1 MTESV
6 VPAEPDRPRRNLRPA
21 MAVAGAVGL
30 VLIGTYFAL
39 RQRHSADAR
48 QPVPRSE
55 QQRLEPPPAPAAE
68 ARPVEPPSPPLT
80 FTWAKP
86 DLSLWSPKRIRA
98 WQLASAAPE
107 AAPLAVLRIPKIH
120 LEVPVL
126 EGTDDVTLDYG
137 VGHVEG
143 TALPGQGGNLGIA
156 GHRDGFFRGL
166 KDIVTGD
173 VIELETGR
181 GLETYVIE
189 DIWLVDPD
197 DVWVLAPTG
206 SSKVTLVTCYP
217 FYHVGS
223 APTRYIVRAARSA
236 APAG

>member
-1 MTESV
+1 MTERV
-6 VPAEPDRPRRNLRPA
+6 GTAESDQRRRNLRPA
-21 MAVAGAVGL
+21 VALAGALGL
-30 VLIGTYFAL
+30 LVIGTYIVL
-39 RQRHSADAR
+39 RERHAAGAR

-55 QQRLEPPPAPAAE
+55 QQRIEQPPAPAAG
-68 ARPVEPPSPPLT
+68 ARPVEPPPTPLT

-86 DLSLWSPKRIRA
+86 DLSLWSPERIKA
-98 WQLASAAPE
+98 WQLASSVPE
-107 AAPLAVLRIPKIH
+107 IAPLAVLRIPKIH

-126 EGTDDVTLDYG
+126 EGTDEVTLDYG

-143 TALPGQGGNLGIA
+143 TPLPGEGGNLGIA

-189 DIWLVDPD
+189 DIWFVDPD
-197 DVWVLAPTG
+197 DVWVLEPTA
-206 SSKVTLVTCYP
+206 SSKLTLVTCYP

-223 APTRYIVRAARSA
+223 APRRYIVRAARAA